1 VEAAREGGIPRKASL
16 TAGDPLR
23 PDGRLSIPTSRIR
36 PDRTL
41 GRIAA
46 NRGTLLRLMRQEFGT
61 LPQAVEENV
70 AAIEDASRLDD
81 LLARILTAASIA
93 EMGF

>member
-1 VEAAREGGIPRKASL
+1 
-16 TAGDPLR
+16 
-23 PDGRLSIPTSRIR
+23 
-36 PDRTL
+36 
-41 GRIAA
+41 
-46 NRGTLLRLMRQEFGT
+46 MRQEFGT